1 MVVTGKRK
9 IVHSLPMVPEVDVT
23 GTVEESDS
31 PDYEAGEK
39 MVLTG

>member
-1 MVVTGKRK
+1 MR
-9 IVHSLPMVPEVDVT
+9 SLLMVPEVDMP

-39 MVLTG
+39 VVLTG